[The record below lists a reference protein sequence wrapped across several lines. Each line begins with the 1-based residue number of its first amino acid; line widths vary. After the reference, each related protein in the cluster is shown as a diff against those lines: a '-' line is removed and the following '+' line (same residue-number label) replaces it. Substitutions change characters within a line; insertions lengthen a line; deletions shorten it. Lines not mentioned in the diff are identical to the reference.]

1 MRAKDR
7 PGDLSSWRE
16 IASLGEQ
23 LASATS
29 LTAQRDRIISMTG
42 RLLQGHVDVWLHENL
57 FRLPDWD
64 TPRAFPTQPR
74 SDAMRRA
81 LARRKLYV
89 QRTSR
94 KNRSRRALAAIP
106 IEDQGLLLGVLQI
119 TRTRGPDFDA

>member
-1 MRAKDR
+1 MRSRDR
-7 PGDLSSWRE
+7 SPDYAGWRE

-29 LTAQRDRIISMTG
+29 LTAQSDRIISMTSRLIRG
-42 RLLQGHVDVWLHENL
+42 RVDVWLNENL

-64 TPRAFPTQPR
+64 AARAFPAQPR
-74 SDAMRRA
+74 AQGMRRA

-94 KNRSRRALAAIP
+94 KAHSRRAL
-106 IEDQGLLLGVLQI
+106 
-119 TRTRGPDFDA
+119 